1 MTENELL
8 QELTRMITCPAIEP
22 DEVTA
27 AMLQSASGKGEKA
40 AMRFLRYLEAE
51 GVLTSRQVTL
61 PNGRIAQA
69 WRKAMAE
76 VE

>member
-8 QELTRMITCPAIEP
+8 QELTRMITRPPIEP
-22 DEVTA
+22 DEVTVQ
-27 AMLQSASGKGEKA
+27 MLQVSSGKGEKA
-40 AMRFLRYLEAE
+40 AMRFLRDLEAE
-51 GVLTSRQVTL
+51 GALTSRQVTL

-69 WRKAMAE
+69 WRKAIAE